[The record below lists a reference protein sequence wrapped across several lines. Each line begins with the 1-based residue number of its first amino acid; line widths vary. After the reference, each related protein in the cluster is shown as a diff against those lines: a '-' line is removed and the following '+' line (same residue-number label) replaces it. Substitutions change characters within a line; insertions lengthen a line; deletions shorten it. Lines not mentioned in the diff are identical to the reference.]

1 MGRLFLKIDSG
12 RDEGSAYVWAL
23 VLLIII
29 SLASVVINGFLNADI
44 RENRLYRDHKA
55 LYYAANSG
63 LDLGYGALLTTY
75 QRDSQTPKRNLLNW
89 YIAELAVN
97 PSEELNQLFEIK
109 DRNSN
114 VVATA
119 DVNVSRQEIDGFFWI
134 VIRSTGQVKGIV
146 RRDPVDPSK
155 SVPETLTLYMR
166 INPSNQVEVLYDGMK
181 RP

>member
-1 MGRLFLKIDSG
+1 MNKKPHRIAE
-12 RDEGSAYVWAL
+12 EGSAYVWAL
-23 VLLIII
+23 ILLIII

-75 QRDSQTPKRNLLNW
+75 HPNPSAPNPSDGSLLNW
-89 YIAELAVN
+89 YIARLAVA
-97 PSEELNQLFEIK
+97 PTEELNQVFEIK

-134 VIRSTGQVKGIV
+134 VIRSTGQVKGIT
-146 RRDPVDPSK
+146 RPDPADPSK